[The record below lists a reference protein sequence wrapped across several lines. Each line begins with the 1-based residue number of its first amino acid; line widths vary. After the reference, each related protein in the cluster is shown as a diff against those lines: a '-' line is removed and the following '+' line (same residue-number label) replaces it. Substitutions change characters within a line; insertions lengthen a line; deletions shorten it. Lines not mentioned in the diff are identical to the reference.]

1 MNFRLELQFFVWKF
15 VRDMLPIRDKLK
27 SLGMSINGDISIYFT
42 AEDDIDYIFKSCDLA
57 ITFGVLLKIIV
68 PTC

>member
-1 MNFRLELQFFVWKF
+1 M
-15 VRDMLPIRDKLK
+15 RDMLPIRDKLK

-57 ITFGVLLKIIV
+57 ITFGVPLKIIV